1 MVVPDGVCIN
11 SLPCFSPRSS
21 DFVAQC
27 GDPTGTGEGGESS
40 YGQPFKV
47 QCLSLCVCRYAC
59 CDAAICGKGHHVNL

>member
-11 SLPCFSPRSS
+11 SLPCFFPRSS

-47 QCLSLCVCRYAC
+47 QCLSVCVGVHTVMLYAVKV
-59 CDAAICGKGHHVNL
+59 IT